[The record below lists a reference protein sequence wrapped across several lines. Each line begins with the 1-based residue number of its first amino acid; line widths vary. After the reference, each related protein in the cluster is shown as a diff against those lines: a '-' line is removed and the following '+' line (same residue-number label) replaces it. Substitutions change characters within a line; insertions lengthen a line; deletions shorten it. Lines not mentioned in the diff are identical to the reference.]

1 MVSDRLVFKPISSG
15 KHLGVNW
22 RVIPLV
28 TKRYAYVIETARST
42 KTYAHSKDAE
52 KAAKRKIERM
62 Q

>member
-1 MVSDRLVFKPISSG
+1 MRPKPISSG

-28 TKRYAYVIETARST
+28 TRKYAYVIETASST

-52 KAAKRKIERM
+52 ESAKRKIEAM

>member
-1 MVSDRLVFKPISSG
+1 MPRPISSG

-28 TKRYAYVIETARST
+28 TRKYTYVIETARST
-42 KTYAHSKDAE
+42 KTYSHSKDAE
-52 KAAKRKIERM
+52 EAAKRKIEAM

>member
-1 MVSDRLVFKPISSG
+1 MPRPISTG

-28 TKRYAYVIETARST
+28 TRRYAYVIETAQSENPYT
-42 KTYAHSKDAE
+42 HSKDAE
-52 KAAKRKIERM
+52 EAAKRKIEAM

>member
-1 MVSDRLVFKPISSG
+1 MPRPISNG

-28 TKRYAYVIETARST
+28 TRRYAYVIETARST

-52 KAAKRKIERM
+52 AAAKRKIEGM

>member
-1 MVSDRLVFKPISSG
+1 MAKSIKPISTG

-28 TKRYAYVIETARST
+28 TRKYAYVIETARST
-42 KTYAHSKDAE
+42 KEYSNSRNAE
-52 KAAKRKIERM
+52 EAAKRKIESI

>member
-1 MVSDRLVFKPISSG
+1 MRPKPISTG

-28 TKRYAYVIETARST
+28 TRKYAYVIETAQST
-42 KTYAHSKDAE
+42 KEYSNSRDAE
-52 KAAKRKIERM
+52 EAAKRKIEAM